1 MIYIDLLCSIYSC
14 WAMKHIAIGWH
25 RGFSASAVHPILTRC
40 VFSSL
45 AMCNCSHCSTDLRW
59 FQVILAGTKAKSA
72 SLMGPP
78 GGKADDDD
86 DDSDDSSDEE
96 GGPGPNPMM
105 MLMML
110 KQMQSSIKQNM
121 AKAPPEMQEQ
131 QKMLLQMWLGVEHLL
146 STFYPRTSWNFPD
159 FGSLGSFLVLRFFI
173 DSSSLSWDLLGQ
185 PEQVVPRQQQFE
197 MTLMQKMGMESG
209 GSAPSDMPMFPP
221 PAMDGGCG
229 GCGGCGG
236 FGGCEPKKDAK
247 SSLPA
252 ALANKQMLD
261 TMSLV
266 NEPTWTCYI
275 LKA

>member
-1 MIYIDLLCSIYSC
+1 M
-14 WAMKHIAIGWH
+14 
-25 RGFSASAVHPILTRC
+25 
-40 VFSSL
+40 
-45 AMCNCSHCSTDLRW
+45 
-59 FQVILAGTKAKSA
+59 
-72 SLMGPP
+72 
-78 GGKADDDD
+78 
-86 DDSDDSSDEE
+86 
-96 GGPGPNPMM
+96 
-105 MLMML
+105 
-110 KQMQSSIKQNM
+110 
-121 AKAPPEMQEQ
+121 
-131 QKMLLQMWLGVEHLL
+131 
-146 STFYPRTSWNFPD
+146 
-159 FGSLGSFLVLRFFI
+159 LRFFI

-266 NEPTWTCYI
+266 NEPT
-275 LKA
+275 